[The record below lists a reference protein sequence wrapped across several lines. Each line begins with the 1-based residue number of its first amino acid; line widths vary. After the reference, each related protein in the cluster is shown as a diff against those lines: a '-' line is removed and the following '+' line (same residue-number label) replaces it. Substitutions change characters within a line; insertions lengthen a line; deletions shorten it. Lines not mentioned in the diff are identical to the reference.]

1 MKKSFNLTTKM
12 GIRIAQSVIDCNS
25 MWGILPDVV
34 STVKKIFSPEDAV
47 ARQYKEQ
54 TDMVMRLMESARDG
68 DELEIEVDD
77 GVMNGISAKLPEFG
91 DITVGTRA
99 NGKCRF
105 TLRRKC

>member
-1 MKKSFNLTTKM
+1 MKKNFNLTKKI
-12 GIRIAQSVIDCNS
+12 GIRIAQSFIGRSPAWD
-25 MWGILPDVV
+25 ILPDVV
-34 STVKKIFSPEDAV
+34 STVKKICSPEEAV

-54 TDMVMRLMESARDG
+54 TEMVMKLMESARDG

-77 GVMNGISAKLPEFG
+77 GVMNGIAAKLPEFG
-91 DITVGTRA
+91 DITIGARA